1 MLKATSAPTVIWSL
15 STNNAPNAPIPT
27 LMPRSRLVTT
37 LRAPA
42 AVWSSDRLLLA
53 ASSVWRRQRSI
64 ERGSSAKVL
73 IVAMPLRIS
82 NRKALRRPSISLTS
96 LSLLRNVRDIAA
108 RDDKGGRRDS
118 QHDQGQLP

>member
-1 MLKATSAPTVIWSL
+1 
-15 STNNAPNAPIPT
+15 
-27 LMPRSRLVTT
+27 MPRSRLVTT

-64 ERGSSAKVL
+64 ERGSSANVL

-82 NRKALRRPSISLTS
+82 KRKALRRPSISLTS
-96 LSLLRNVRDIAA
+96 VSRLRKVRDIAA
-108 RDDKGGRRDS
+108 STTKAVAETPRTIRVS
-118 QHDQGQLP
+118 CHE